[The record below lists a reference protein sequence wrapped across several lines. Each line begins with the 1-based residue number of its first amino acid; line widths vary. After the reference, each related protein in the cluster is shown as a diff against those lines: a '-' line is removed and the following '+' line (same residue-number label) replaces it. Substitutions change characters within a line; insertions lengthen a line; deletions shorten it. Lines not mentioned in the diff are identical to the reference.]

1 MGKDKHQPKNTKGKF
16 TLSNDAE
23 KILIGIMIT
32 LISIIGLLNKGV
44 VGEFL
49 TFSAVYVFGAFYY
62 FFYLFL
68 IFFGIYLAVLKKPL
82 SIKVN
87 LYLLGG
93 ILFVLS
99 LMMIASLSIDN
110 LTIRTLFGAYNNQMD
125 LVSSSMFRVTNF
137 SNLGATGGGFVGAFI
152 VSLLNS
158 AITSIGTRIV
168 GIFLLVVSLILL
180 LKNPIKMLFSFIKKK
195 LDNRKKK
202 VEEQKEEKKEEIITP
217 IEEEVKPAPL
227 LSNPADD
234 DFVNTSRR
242 ANAFHCAEPSP
253 LQRQPLV
260 DEKEV
265 VEPVIAK
272 TEPAVEPHHNSFFGL
287 FRKPREEKVPEIE
300 KESIAT
306 LGEIEKLEEPAP
318 RFSEP
323 EPQQFTKS
331 TYENTEPARE
341 TSTTVLD
348 DRPKV
353 VSKPSTERKYILP
366 SISMLSEH
374 RDDSKN
380 EINIRES
387 SNRANQINNVFN
399 DFKIKASVISYT
411 IGPSVTRFNVRT
423 DPGVRVNTISGL
435 VKEIQVGLNGDKSV
449 RIETVVQGKDTSGI
463 EVGNVAPTPVSFK
476 DCFASISNSNADK
489 LVVPIGQDIN
499 REVITTSIDDL
510 PHLLVAGTTGSGK
523 SVFVHSM
530 IMTLIMR
537 NYPDELRLILIDPKK
552 VEFSKYNNIPHLYCP
567 IITEPL
573 RAVAALHKLIN
584 EMERRFTIMAKE
596 EVVNIKEYR
605 QKQKAHPEKEVI
617 PNIVVIVD
625 EFADLISNNA
635 KEVEPL
641 IQRIAQKARAAGIY
655 LIVATQRPSVNVIT
669 GDIKANIPAR
679 IALSVSSTFDSKTIL
694 DEFGAETLI
703 GKGDLLA
710 RIPSSKALIRVQ
722 SAYVDNNEISMVTN
736 YLKEQQ
742 KPNFNPEFLNLKT
755 PDEEEAESQGKGGDF
770 NKASMLHDKFRE
782 DPMYQSIKD
791 YVIGSGVA
799 STSSIMRVFGLGYG
813 RAAAFLDTLE
823 DDGIIATKAGGRKI
837 VIANRPE

>member
-16 TLSNDAE
+16 SLSNDAE

-49 TFSAVYVFGAFYY
+49 TFSAVYIFGAFYY

-68 IFFGIYLAVLKKPL
+68 IFFGIYLGVMKKPFT
-82 SIKVN
+82 IKVN
-87 LYLLGG
+87 LYLLGA

-110 LTIRTLFGAYNNQMD
+110 LTIRTLFGAYSNQID
-125 LVSSSMFRVTNF
+125 LVSSSLLKVTNF
-137 SNLGATGGGFVGAFI
+137 SNLGATGGGFIGAFM
-152 VSLLNS
+152 VALLNS

-180 LKNPIKMLFSFIKKK
+180 FKTPIKLFFSFIKKK
-195 LDNRKKK
+195 VNNRKKK
-202 VEEQKEEKKEEIITP
+202 TETSVEETKEETSTAQLEEAH
-217 IEEEVKPAPL
+217 PAPL
-227 LSNPADD
+227 LANPADD
-234 DFVNTSRR
+234 DFATSTRR
-242 ANAFHCAEPSP
+242 PSP
-253 LQRQPLV
+253 FHYVEPTLLERQPLV
-260 DEKEV
+260 DEKEL
-265 VEPVIAK
+265 VETTRVQETGA
-272 TEPAVEPHHNSFFGL
+272 EPHRNAFFGL
-287 FRKPREEKVPEIE
+287 FRKPREEKTPQNEPDQV
-300 KESIAT
+300 SA
-306 LGEIEKLEEPAP
+306 LAEIEKLEEP
-318 RFSEP
+318 
-323 EPQQFTKS
+323 QQSPLETPVPSRS
-331 TYENTEPARE
+331 TPTENPIPISNT
-341 TSTTVLD
+341 TTVLD

-476 DCFASISNSNADK
+476 DCFASITNQNADK

-584 EMERRFTIMAKE
+584 EMERRFTIMARE

-605 QKQKAHPEKEVI
+605 EKQRAHPEKEVI

-710 RIPSSKALIRVQ
+710 RIPSRKALIRVQ
-722 SAYVDNNEISMVTN
+722 SAFVDNNEISMVTN

-755 PDEEEAESQGKGGDF
+755 PDEEEAENQSSGGDF
-770 NKASMLHDKFRE
+770 NKAAQLHDKFRE

-823 DDGIIATKAGGRKI
+823 DDGIITTKAGGRKI